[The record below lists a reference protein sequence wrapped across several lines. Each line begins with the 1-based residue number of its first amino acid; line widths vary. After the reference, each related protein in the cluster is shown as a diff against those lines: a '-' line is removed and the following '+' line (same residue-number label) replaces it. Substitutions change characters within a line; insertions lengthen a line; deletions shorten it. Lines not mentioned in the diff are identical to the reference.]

1 MFQFH
6 RPKNTSFYSWSVRF
20 SGKNKIVFSMD
31 WVFPQKYL
39 MTTDWKGGIP
49 LHQLCCLLTY
59 QLAHD
64 LDDLVHDLCSSFK
77 TTNKHDIISG
87 GCRTCVSWLRSTGL
101 VGCHGYPPQTFWW
114 APRVR
119 WDGREGRRL
128 SLRPLHRTDW
138 RWTGN
143 RSQRAPIQN
152 LWGDERK
159 QTTGQCA
166 GSQYI
171 PCSADAAAS
180 TIPTLEVSCARV
192 SPEHAPSPLLAKPHT
207 RIVFQWEPT
216 LRLHFLQYCLLSAS
230 CEPLLPWWLY
240 RYHHIQRE
248 ERYVP

>member
-1 MFQFH
+1 MFQLH
-6 RPKNTSFYSWSVRF
+6 RPKNTSFYSWSFQF
-20 SGKNKIVFSMD
+20 SRKNKMVFSMD
-31 WVFPQKYL
+31 WVFPQNTWWQQTGKVASHYTNCAVYWPISLHMIL
-39 MTTDWKGGIP
+39 MI
-49 LHQLCCLLTY
+49 LCMI
-59 QLAHD
+59 
-64 LDDLVHDLCSSFK
+64 CSSFK

-101 VGCHGYPPQTFWW
+101 VGCHSYPPQTFWW
-114 APRVR
+114 APWVR
-119 WDGREGRRL
+119 WDSREGRRL
-128 SLRPLHRTDW
+128 SPRPLHRTDL

-192 SPEHAPSPLLAKPHT
+192 SPEHPPSPPLAKPHT

-216 LRLHFLQYCLLSAS
+216 LRFHFLQRCLLSAS
-230 CEPLLPWWLY
+230 YEPLLPWWLY